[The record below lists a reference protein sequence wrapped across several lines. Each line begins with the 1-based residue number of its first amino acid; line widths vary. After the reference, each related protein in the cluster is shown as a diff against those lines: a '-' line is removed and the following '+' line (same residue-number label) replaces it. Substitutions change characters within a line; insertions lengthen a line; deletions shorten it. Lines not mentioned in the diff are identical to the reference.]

1 MNKNTNLLQK
11 IFNHQLKHIDAI
23 FLYKKGIPIGY
34 VFAPY
39 IPDNPESFFN
49 YNSKIEKIY
58 KYLKDI
64 STDKLY
70 HYSVNVNNKKIYLFV
85 YKVDDDTYIFVF
97 SDSLDLELGE
107 IIYRQ
112 VVKPIKDYVSPS

>member
-1 MNKNTNLLQK
+1 V
-11 IFNHQLKHIDAI
+11 
-23 FLYKKGIPIGY
+23 YKDGIPTAY
-34 VFAPY
+34 MFAPY

-49 YNSKIEKIY
+49 YNSNIEKIY
-58 KYLKDI
+58 RYLKDI

-70 HYSVNVNNKKIYLFV
+70 HYRVNVNNKDIYLFV
-85 YKVDDDTYIFVF
+85 YRIDDDTYVFVF

-112 VVKPIKDYVSPS
+112 VIKPIKDYLRLS